1 MKIRVM
7 HKEDYERI
15 YDLWIHTPGMGLN
28 NVDDSREG
36 IGKFLKRNPSTCFVA
51 ENDGEIIGV
60 ILCGHDGRR
69 GFIYHTTVKL
79 AYRKQGIGKKLV
91 DAAMNA
97 LEEEGIQKTAL
108 VVFSH
113 NDTGNAFWEKLGF
126 TSREDLTY
134 RNKLIHQLE
143 RIDT

>member
-28 NVDDSREG
+28 NVDDSKEG

-113 NDTGNAFWEKLGF
+113 NDTGNVFWEKLGF

>member
-28 NVDDSREG
+28 NVDDSSEG

-91 DAAMNA
+91 EAAMNA

>member
-51 ENDGEIIGV
+51 ENNGEIIGV

-91 DAAMNA
+91 EAAMNA

>member
-91 DAAMNA
+91 EAAMNA

-113 NDTGNAFWEKLGF
+113 NDTRNVFWEKLGF

>member
-51 ENDGEIIGV
+51 ENDGEIFGV